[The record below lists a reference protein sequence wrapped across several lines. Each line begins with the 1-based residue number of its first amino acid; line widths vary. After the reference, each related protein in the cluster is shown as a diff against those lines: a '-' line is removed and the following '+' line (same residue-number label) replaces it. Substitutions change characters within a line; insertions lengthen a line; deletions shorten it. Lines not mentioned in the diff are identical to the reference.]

1 MAEFNSVVTTE
12 NGLKLIAL
20 SAGMTKPLTF
30 TRLAIG
36 AGRPATGDDI
46 TKYTAVKNQKL
57 IYSVSKIA
65 PVSDGTGAARW
76 SVYTAFSN
84 DTLNEGFYMTEIG
97 LYAKVAADSYTESGW
112 NGYKGEEVLFG
123 YAYAL
128 VDKADWL
135 PDKSTPL
142 DVMEWVIYASVGNAS
157 SVTAVIPAETCARAE
172 DLTNHINDTN
182 PHPKVFANYTKKTD
196 FTAHVNDTNPHA
208 KVFANYLKTAD
219 LTPVKLYDVLHSY
232 GENFVPSDVS
242 NSGWGALGSF
252 ISYYTQKKIKNQPG
266 QYGQLINICAGETGE
281 ATQIWINQPDG
292 RLAYRGGNG
301 SIVMNDT
308 PFTQVASLDEIKEMF
323 YPRVGDII
331 CTKNKENPSARY
343 PGTTW
348 ELLSDGTFLM
358 AGTASNVGT
367 TGGSNTHTITT
378 AEMPSHTHSVSCT
391 SAGAHTHTRGT
402 MNITGTLCGFE
413 SRSHGGEYTG
423 AFYDTGRDGLGIG
436 DHDWDN
442 PIVGFDASRSW
453 TGVTS
458 EAGAHS
464 HSISIGANGSG
475 QAYDSRP
482 KYLSVYMWIRT
493 A

>member
-84 DTLNEGFYMTEIG
+84 DTLDEGFYMTEIG

-128 VDKADWL
+128 ADKADWL

-157 SVTAVIPAETCARAE
+157 SVTAVIPAETFARAE
-172 DLTNHINDTN
+172 DLEEHITD
-182 PHPKVFANYTKKTD
+182 PDAHADIVAKIMEEIKKTY
-196 FTAHVNDTNPHA
+196 FPH
-208 KVFANYLKTAD
+208 
-219 LTPVKLYDVLHSY
+219 
-232 GENFVPSDVS
+232 
-242 NSGWGALGSF
+242 
-252 ISYYTQKKIKNQPG
+252 
-266 QYGQLINICAGETGE
+266 
-281 ATQIWINQPDG
+281 
-292 RLAYRGGNG
+292 
-301 SIVMNDT
+301 
-308 PFTQVASLDEIKEMF
+308 
-323 YPRVGDII
+323 VGDII
-331 CTKNKENPSARY
+331 CTKDGTNPSNRY

-348 ELLSDGTFLM
+348 ELLESDTFLM
-358 AGTASNVGT
+358 SCTLSKNLNAK
-367 TGGSNTHTITT
+367 GGSNTHTITT

-402 MNITGTLCGFE
+402 MNITGTFTGVGE
-413 SRSHGGEYTG
+413 SYGSASIRPKLSG
-423 AFYDTGRDGLGIG
+423 AFYVARASGGISVSNDGDVDDLY
-436 DHDWDN
+436 
-442 PIVGFDASRSW
+442 GFDASRSW

-464 HSISIGANGSG
+464 HTISIGANGSG

>member
-84 DTLNEGFYMTEIG
+84 DTLDEGFYMTEIG

-196 FTAHVNDTNPHA
+196 FTAHINDTNPHA

-232 GENFVPSDVS
+232 GNNFVPSDVS

-252 ISYYTQKKIKNQPG
+252 ISYYTQKKIKNQPS
-266 QYGQLINICAGETGE
+266 QYGQLINICADKSNES
-281 ATQIWINQPDG
+281 TQLWIEQNSG
-292 RLAYRGGNG
+292 KLAYRGGNG

-308 PFTQVASLDEIKEMF
+308 PFTYVASANDLASAKSDLQNSINNVAAQAGIIAGNVSNANSWWVKFGGTIPLIIQGGKTGAHRTADANSLTFPVSYSSSNILVLATRWYDQSSRAAIIDIRSVSKTGATFSGAVNDE
-323 YPRVGDII
+323 
-331 CTKNKENPSARY
+331 
-343 PGTTW
+343 
-348 ELLSDGTFLM
+348 DGGWYYNM
-358 AGTASNVGT
+358 AG
-367 TGGSNTHTITT
+367 
-378 AEMPSHTHSVSCT
+378 M
-391 SAGAHTHTRGT
+391 
-402 MNITGTLCGFE
+402 
-413 SRSHGGEYTG
+413 Y
-423 AFYDTGRDGLGIG
+423 
-436 DHDWDN
+436 
-442 PIVGFDASRSW
+442 SW
-453 TGVTS
+453 
-458 EAGAHS
+458 
-464 HSISIGANGSG
+464 ISIG
-475 QAYDSRP
+475 Y
-482 KYLSVYMWIRT
+482 
-493 A
+493 